1 MQRRGSRGVQ
11 MPPLEEFPDGPR
23 RTVLENLHAL
33 YRAADRPG
41 VRTISDGLADGDFR
55 ATMNRTLVSQVFR
68 GDQWPTAWQL
78 DSLVRWLTGR
88 AIDGRDPDAE
98 ANRFLALYQHAEA
111 AGDLTSR
118 APVASRASLLVRFGN
133 RLGSGVLLQD
143 RTVLTRAYLLQED
156 EDLQEGRQRLAVRA
170 IDSPGAWTDA
180 DVLWRDPELRGLAV
194 LAPRGRVDGAAG
206 ARWAAPPPP
215 GARVRIYGAHDS
227 DSGRGDLRLE
237 GIWLAG
243 TTMGPTGSDGDWQ
256 LDVSVPPG
264 SDGTSPSRIGRWLGG
279 AAVLDESGRV
289 IGVLSHQLQRT
300 SFYWMT
306 PFDVITAQVPLLAR
320 RR

>member
-11 MPPLEEFPDGPR
+11 MPPLEEFPEGPR

-78 DSLVRWLTGR
+78 DSLVRWLTRR

-98 ANRFLALYQHAEA
+98 ANRFLALYQHAEVV
-111 AGDLTSR
+111 GDLTSR
-118 APVASRASLLVRFGN
+118 APVASRASLMVLCN
-133 RLGSGVLLQD
+133 TKLGLGVLLQD
-143 RTVLTRAYLLQED
+143 GTVLTRASLVTED
-156 EDLQEGRQRLAVRA
+156 ENSQPARRGLAVRA
-170 IDSPGAWTDA
+170 IDSSGPWTDA
-180 DVLWRDPELRGLAV
+180 DILWRDPELSGLAV
-194 LAPRGRVDGAAG
+194 LAPSSRVDGAAG
-206 ARWAAPPPP
+206 ARWGTVPPP
-215 GARVRIYGAHDS
+215 GSRVRIYGVHDS
-227 DSGRGDLRLE
+227 RRGEGLHRIA

-243 TTMGPTGSDGDWQ
+243 TTMGPTGSDGGWQ
-256 LDVSVPPG
+256 LDVSVPPD
-264 SDGTSPSRIGRWLGG
+264 SDGMSPARIGNWLAG

-289 IGVLSHQLQRT
+289 VGVLSHQLPQT

-306 PFDVITAQVPLLAR
+306 PFDVITAQVPSLAR